1 MNLPALQ
8 HRMRYDDFHAWEA
21 EMPERWEFVDGEPFM
36 MAGGSDVH
44 NTISGNTYISL
55 RERLRGTPCSVFMS
69 DVKLRDDEAECSF
82 YPDVF
87 VSCADSDRTR
97 RLDKSAPTLIVEV
110 LSPSTEAYD
119 RGRKFAAYRRFA
131 SLQALVLL
139 EQDAV
144 HAECYIRAEG
154 GSWLFTEASGL
165 EATLA
170 LPALSLALPLA
181 ELYRDLPPPVEE
193 AASTAA

>member
-1 MNLPALQ
+1 
-8 HRMRYDDFHAWEA
+8 MRWTRCC
-21 EMPERWEFVDGEPFM
+21 RWSASP
-36 MAGGSDVH
+36 
-44 NTISGNTYISL
+44 
-55 RERLRGTPCSVFMS
+55 P
-69 DVKLRDDEAECSF
+69 
-82 YPDVF
+82 P
-87 VSCADSDRTR
+87 SC
-97 RLDKSAPTLIVEV
+97 APTLIVEV

-144 HAECYIRAEG
+144 HAECYTRAEG

-170 LPALSLALPLA
+170 VPALSLALPLA
-181 ELYRDLPPPVEE
+181 ELYRDLPPVEE
-193 AASTAA
+193 APTSAASAA